1 MHSLCMSSKT
11 ISLSLPAYERLRH
24 ARSRPEESFSQVILR
39 AEWPED
45 TATGR
50 ELLKVMEERGAIYS
64 VGQLASVEE
73 ARKAA
78 DRPPED
84 KWKAR

>member
-1 MHSLCMSSKT
+1 MHNTYMSSKT

-24 ARSRPEESFSQVILR
+24 ARSRPEESFSHVILR

-45 TATGR
+45 TITGR
-50 ELLKVMEERGAIYS
+50 ELLKVMEEHGAVYNAT
-64 VGQLASVEE
+64 QLASVDE
-73 ARKAA
+73 ATAA

-84 KWKAR
+84 KWKGP